1 MSTSAFLT
9 GFTLSLSLIV
19 AIGAQN
25 AFVLRQGLRREHVG
39 AVVAVCALLDVAL
52 MAAGVFGLGALV
64 QSSPRALTVIA
75 WAGAAVL
82 AVYGL
87 QALTRAL
94 APGQLVAAHSGA
106 SAPRAQVVRQ
116 VLAIS
121 LLNPHVYLDTVVLV
135 GAVGAGQPAAL
146 RPVFLAGAGLAS
158 GLWFAAL
165 GYGARLLTPMFAR
178 PAAWRVLD
186 VGVAALMFGLA
197 WGLLRP
203 RSVDMDLIAAGA
215 CQTSAGAR
223 FGLKPQPAPKLA
235 QCQQLV
241 ATRTA
246 QSAP

>member
-39 AVVAVCALLDVAL
+39 AVVAVCAMLDVAL

-94 APGQLVAAHSGA
+94 APGPLAPLLICTPATLPTTRPSGV
-106 SAPRAQVVRQ
+106 SQF
-116 VLAIS
+116 S
-121 LLNPHVYLDTVVLV
+121 
-135 GAVGAGQPAAL
+135 
-146 RPVFLAGAGLAS
+146 
-158 GLWFAAL
+158 
-165 GYGARLLTPMFAR
+165 
-178 PAAWRVLD
+178 
-186 VGVAALMFGLA
+186 
-197 WGLLRP
+197 
-203 RSVDMDLIAAGA
+203 
-215 CQTSAGAR
+215 
-223 FGLKPQPAPKLA
+223 
-235 QCQQLV
+235 
-241 ATRTA
+241 
-246 QSAP
+246 

>member
-1 MSTSAFLT
+1 MKKGFFTTMSAQFFS
-9 GFTLSLSLIV
+9 SL
-19 AIGAQN
+19 ADN
-25 AFVLRQGLRREHVG
+25 AL
-39 AVVAVCALLDVAL
+39 
-52 MAAGVFGLGALV
+52 
-64 QSSPRALTVIA
+64 
-75 WAGAAVL
+75 
-82 AVYGL
+82 
-87 QALTRAL
+87 
-94 APGQLVAAHSGA
+94 LVAAIELLKSTHA
-106 SAPRAQVVRQ
+106 APWQ
-116 VLAIS
+116 I
-121 LLNPHVYLDTVVLV
+121 
-135 GAVGAGQPAAL
+135 PA
-146 RPVFLAGAGLAS
+146 
-158 GLWFAAL
+158 
-165 GYGARLLTPMFAR
+165 LTPMFAR